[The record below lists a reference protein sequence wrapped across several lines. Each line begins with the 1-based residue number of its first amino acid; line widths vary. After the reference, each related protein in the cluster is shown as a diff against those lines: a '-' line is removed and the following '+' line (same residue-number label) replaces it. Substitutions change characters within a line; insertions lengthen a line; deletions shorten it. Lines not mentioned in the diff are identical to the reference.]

1 MHRRAFLGAL
11 GTIGAM
17 TARTS
22 GAAGAV
28 QQSEQ
33 PPVRSL
39 SARTFFGCP
48 AGELTTLKS
57 DVAVVGIPYDLGHGT
72 NPGTRFGPQ
81 AIRQASPGSLGVQA
95 ARNTGLYDSDH
106 AERVLAGVQL
116 VDIGD
121 VVAPPAQI
129 ELTLDRITAV
139 VEGILDRRA
148 LPVVLGG
155 DHSITFP
162 VLRGYR
168 KTAPKLHLI
177 HLDAHHDFSPTTD
190 PSSGRLSF
198 RHGNHVRHAID
209 LPWVSGVTMI
219 GLRGILGPLGEEAIQ
234 EARKRGVQIV
244 SASHAIQIGAEK
256 IAASIPKAESYY
268 VTIDIDVMDPSLAP
282 GTGTPVPGGFTY
294 YQLRELLAAIA
305 ASGRVFGFDL
315 TEVSP
320 PNDFESTTSR
330 LASYLVIE
338 FLGAIFKAR
347 PVSAVEKRG

>member
-1 MHRRAFLGAL
+1 M
-11 GTIGAM
+11 
-17 TARTS
+17 
-22 GAAGAV
+22 
-28 QQSEQ
+28 
-33 PPVRSL
+33 
-39 SARTFFGCP
+39 
-48 AGELTTLKS
+48 
-57 DVAVVGIPYDLGHGT
+57 
-72 NPGTRFGPQ
+72 
-81 AIRQASPGSLGVQA
+81 
-95 ARNTGLYDSDH
+95 
-106 AERVLAGVQL
+106 LAGVRL

-139 VEGILDRRA
+139 IETIVERGA

-162 VLRGYR
+162 VLRGYG
-168 KTAPKLHLI
+168 KTAQRLHLI
-177 HLDAHHDFSPTTD
+177 HLDAHNDFSGTTD
-190 PSSGRLSF
+190 PSSGLLSY

-219 GLRGILGPLGEEAIQ
+219 GLRGIVGPQAEEAIQ

-244 SASHAIQIGAEK
+244 SASNAIRMGAEK
-256 IAASIPKAESYY
+256 VAASIPNAEGYY
-268 VTIDIDVMDPSLAP
+268 VTIDIDVVDPSLAP

-305 ASGRVFGFDL
+305 GRGRVVGFDL

-347 PVSAVEKRG
+347 PVSAVEKRN

>member
-11 GTIGAM
+11 GSVGAL

-22 GAAGAV
+22 GAVGAV
-28 QQSEQ
+28 QQSEE
-33 PPVRSL
+33 PPIRSL

-48 AGELTTLKS
+48 TGELTTLKS

-81 AIRQASPGSLGVQA
+81 AIRQASSVGIQA
-95 ARNTGLYDSDH
+95 GRNTGLYDSDH
-106 AERVLAGVQL
+106 DQRILAGVQL

-129 ELTLDRITAV
+129 ELTLDRMTAV
-139 VEGILDRRA
+139 VTAILDRSA

-219 GLRGILGPLGEEAIQ
+219 GLRGILGPRGEEAIQ

-244 SASHAIQIGAEK
+244 SASRAIQMGAEK
-256 IAASIPKAESYY
+256 ITAAIPKAEGYY

-305 ASGRVFGFDL
+305 VRGRVFGFDL

-330 LASYLVIE
+330 LASHLAIE
-338 FLGAIFKAR
+338 FLGAIFKSR
-347 PVSAVEKRG
+347 PV

>member
-1 MHRRAFLGAL
+1 MHRRTFLGAL
-11 GTIGAM
+11 TAFGAM

-22 GAAGAV
+22 RAV
-28 QQSEQ
+28 GQVQPSQQ

-48 AGELTTLKS
+48 AGELTTFKA
-57 DVAVVGIPYDLGHGT
+57 DVAVVGVPYDLGHGT

-81 AIRQASPGSLGVQA
+81 AIREASGVQA
-95 ARNTGLYDSDH
+95 ARNIGLYDSDRD
-106 AERVLAGVQL
+106 ESVLVGVRL

-139 VEGILDRRA
+139 IGTIVERGA

-162 VLRGYR
+162 VLRGYGKR
-168 KTAPKLHLI
+168 AQKLHLI
-177 HLDAHHDFSPTTD
+177 HLDAHHDFSGTTD
-190 PSSGRLSF
+190 PSSGLPSY

-219 GLRGILGPLGEEAIQ
+219 GLRGIVGPQAQGAIQ

-244 SASHAIQIGAEK
+244 SASNAIRMGAEK
-256 IAASIPKAESYY
+256 VAASIPNAEGYY

-282 GTGTPVPGGFTY
+282 GTGTAVPGGFTY

-305 ASGRVFGFDL
+305 VRSRVVGFDL

>member
-1 MHRRAFLGAL
+1 MSPLWEFPTTWDTAPTRVRDSAL
-11 GTIGAM
+11 
-17 TARTS
+17 R
-22 GAAGAV
+22 
-28 QQSEQ
+28 
-33 PPVRSL
+33 P
-39 SARTFFGCP
+39 C
-48 AGELTTLKS
+48 
-57 DVAVVGIPYDLGHGT
+57 
-72 NPGTRFGPQ
+72 
-81 AIRQASPGSLGVQA
+81 
-95 ARNTGLYDSDH
+95 
-106 AERVLAGVQL
+106 
-116 VDIGD
+116 D

-139 VEGILDRRA
+139 VEAILDRRA

-155 DHSITFP
+155 DHSITFS

-198 RHGNHVRHAID
+198 RHGNYIRHAID

-219 GLRGILGPLGEEAIQ
+219 GLRGILGPRGEEAIQ

-256 IAASIPKAESYY
+256 IAASIPKAERYY

-294 YQLRELLAAIA
+294 YQVRELLAAIA
-305 ASGRVFGFDL
+305 VNGRVLGFDL